1 MQNLIRLALLSVLAG
16 ALLIATGCQK
26 SEEVVVEGEGEV
38 VVEESVAPVAE
49 APVAPLGEVSVEVE
63 TEAEGEAA
71 AQ

>member
-16 ALLIATGCQK
+16 ALLIAAGCQK

-49 APVAPLGEVSVEVE
+49 EPAAPL
-63 TEAEGEAA
+63 GEAA